1 MPYDIYIIIIIYNV
15 PRQILPKSQ
24 RKPPSPEDQWD
35 GPQLRRFAASQLR
48 CLCDSRCFVAVLPS
62 PTKSYPILALVL
74 VVRLPVMALSWPWTK
89 DDKNLCI
96 ATRTFKGKVCSHL
109 QRWTMVNHHCL
120 VTFMFWMTFVDDFVN
135 LLQQC
140 SMKSCEGQHGNTQNH
155 RTKWLW
161 RQLGIWNTL

>member
-1 MPYDIYIIIIIYNV
+1 MFLDKSCRSHRGS
-15 PRQILPKSQ
+15 RQV
-24 RKPPSPEDQWD
+24 RKTNETGLS
-35 GPQLRRFAASQLR
+35 FAASQLR
-48 CLCDSRCFVAVLPS
+48 SFAVSVTVAVLSLSYQVLPS

>member
-1 MPYDIYIIIIIYNV
+1 MPYDIYIYHDV
-15 PRQILPKSQ
+15 PGQILPKSQ

-62 PTKSYPILALVL
+62 PTKSYQVL
-74 VVRLPVMALSWPWTK
+74 PHSGPGSGGSPTRHGTVMAM
-89 DDKNLCI
+89 DKNLCI